1 MATFDE
7 VVNAKATDLILKRMR
22 EYSGAIFNGQW
33 PSKRDLDFP
42 KFHVSMWKQFCEVF
56 MVTETKVINQDILV
70 ETCRQVKEKQRTLC
84 YRPLVLSNDTSSF

>member
-42 KFHVSMWKQFCEVF
+42 KFHVSMWKQFHEVLYF
-56 MVTETKVINQDILV
+56 SRTK
-70 ETCRQVKEKQRTLC
+70 E
-84 YRPLVLSNDTSSF
+84 VLNEGKFKMNS